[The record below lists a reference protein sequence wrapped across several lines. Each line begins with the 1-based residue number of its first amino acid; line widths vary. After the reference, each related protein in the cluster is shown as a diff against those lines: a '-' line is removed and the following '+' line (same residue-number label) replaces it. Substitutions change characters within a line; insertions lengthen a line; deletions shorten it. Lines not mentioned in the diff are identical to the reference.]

1 MSGWLLEEDLWDMTE
16 SDTKQAMVKELSK
29 LLSPEEHS
37 VPELAARNAQD
48 GQGGLC
54 GLAALYHSLTDTL
67 VSPSSLVTMGYPD
80 LRGTMASTLG
90 LTTKLLSKVD
100 DKQLVKDYTKRMF
113 YLIH

>member
-1 MSGWLLEEDLWDMTE
+1 MTE

-54 GLAALYHSLTDTL
+54 GLAALYPSLTDTL

-90 LTTKLLSKVD
+90 LTTKLLLKVD